1 MSEDRS
7 EQPKGW
13 FGKLTQAFSD
23 EPRSREDLLSDLRQ
37 ASDENLLDSEALTI
51 MEKHRISSLIVT
63 SDSGHLLGVV
73 TLLSVL
79 KAGIS

>member
-1 MSEDRS
+1 MESS
-7 EQPKGW
+7 
-13 FGKLTQAFSD
+13 L
-23 EPRSREDLLSDLRQ
+23 
-37 ASDENLLDSEALTI
+37 NLNETPVADVMTTTARVVSPDVLAAEALTI

-63 SDSGHLLGVV
+63 SDSERLLGVV